1 MSELTEITSKSIE
14 ESSVKKTS
22 IKVIMALQHLIA
34 MFGSTVL
41 VPILTGLDISVA
53 LFCAG
58 LGTLI
63 FHACTKRKVPVFL
76 GSSFAFI
83 PVIIAVRETY
93 GDLRYAQ
100 GGILV
105 AGLIYVIM
113 AFLIKKIGIDRLKS
127 VLPAQVV
134 GPMIMVIGLNLIP
147 TALDMAKTNILIA
160 AVTLGTTLLVK
171 YFGKGFIS
179 QVAILCGVA
188 VGYTTSVFTGLVDT
202 GAIASAQMVSVPN
215 FSLPKFNAGA
225 IMMIAPVVL
234 ATFMEHIGD
243 ITTNGQV
250 VGKDFIKD
258 PGLNRTLLGDGLAT
272 ISASL
277 LGGPANTTYGENTGV
292 LAITKNYDPSL
303 LRLAAVFAIVLSFV
317 SKFGM
322 AIRTIPSCVMG
333 GISLML
339 FTMIALVG
347 VKTIKTEKVK
357 MNWKNIIVM
366 ASILIIG
373 FAGKMIED
381 KYGIVI
387 GIRITDTITM
397 SGLSFAAIVGVIL
410 NLILN
415 GLGKTNKYIYK

>member
-1 MSELTEITSKSIE
+1 MSELTEITSKNIE
-14 ESSVKKTS
+14 ESSVKKTG

-63 FHACTKRKVPVFL
+63 FHLCTKRKVPVFL

-83 PVIIAVRETY
+83 PVIIAVGEVY

-100 GGILV
+100 GGIFV

-113 AFLIKKIGIDRLKS
+113 SFLIKKIGTDRLHS
-127 VLPAQVV
+127 FLPAQVV

-147 TALDMAKTNILIA
+147 TALDMAMTNIIIA
-160 AVTLGTTLLVK
+160 VITLGTTLLIK
-171 YFGKGFIS
+171 NFGKGFIS
-179 QVAILCGVA
+179 QIAILCGVA
-188 VGYTTSVFTGLVDT
+188 VGYVVSLMTGLVDT
-202 GAIASAQMVSVPN
+202 AAISSAQMVAVPN
-215 FSLPKFNAGA
+215 FTLPKFSIGA

-292 LAITKNYDPSL
+292 LAITKNYDPSI
-303 LRLAAVFAIVLSFV
+303 LRLAAVFAIVLSFI

-322 AIRTIPSCVMG
+322 TIRTIPSCVMG

-339 FTMIALVG
+339 FSMIALVG
-347 VKTIKTEKVK
+347 VKTIKRERVK

-366 ASILIIG
+366 AVILIIG
-373 FAGKMIED
+373 FGGKILED
-381 KYGIVI
+381 YFGIVI
-387 GIRITDTITM
+387 GIKITDTVTM

-415 GLGKTNKYIYK
+415 GFGKNNK

>member
-113 AFLIKKIGIDRLKS
+113 AFLIKKIGIDRLKL

-160 AVTLGTTLLVK
+160 AVTLGITLLVK

-215 FSLPKFNAGA
+215 FSLPKFSAGA

-415 GLGKTNKYIYK
+415 GLGKTNK

>member
-14 ESSVKKTS
+14 ESSVKKNS
-22 IKVIMALQHLIA
+22 IKIIMALQHLIA

-83 PVIIAVRETY
+83 PVIIAVGETY

-113 AFLIKKIGIDRLKS
+113 SFLIKKIGTDRLKS

-147 TALDMAKTNILIA
+147 TALDMAKTNIIIA
-160 AVTLGTTLLVK
+160 GVTLGTTLLVK

-179 QVAILCGVA
+179 QIAILCGVA
-188 VGYTTSVFTGLVDT
+188 VGYITSLFAGLVDT
-202 GAIASAQMVSVPN
+202 SAIANAQMLAVPN
-215 FSLPKFNAGA
+215 FSLPKFSGGA

-250 VGKDFIKD
+250 VGKDFIKE

-272 ISASL
+272 ISAAL

-292 LAITKNYDPSL
+292 LAITKNYDPSI
-303 LRLAAVFAIVLSFV
+303 LRLAAVFAIALSFI

-322 AIRTIPSCVMG
+322 GIRTIPSCVMG

-366 ASILIIG
+366 TTILIIG

-415 GLGKTNKYIYK
+415 GLKNNQ

>member
-14 ESSVKKTS
+14 ESSVKKNS
-22 IKVIMALQHLIA
+22 IKIIMALQHLIA

-83 PVIIAVRETY
+83 PVIIAVGETY

-113 AFLIKKIGIDRLKS
+113 SFLIKKIGTDRLKS

-147 TALDMAKTNILIA
+147 TALDMAKTNIIIA

-179 QVAILCGVA
+179 QIAILCGVA
-188 VGYTTSVFTGLVDT
+188 VGYITSLFAGLVDT
-202 GAIASAQMVSVPN
+202 SAIANAQMLAVPN
-215 FSLPKFNAGA
+215 FSLPKFSGGA

-250 VGKDFIKD
+250 VGKDFIKE

-272 ISASL
+272 ISAAL

-292 LAITKNYDPSL
+292 LAITKNYDPSI
-303 LRLAAVFAIVLSFV
+303 LRLAAVFAIALSFI

-322 AIRTIPSCVMG
+322 GIRTIPSCVMG

-366 ASILIIG
+366 TAILIIG

-415 GLGKTNKYIYK
+415 GLKNNQ

>member
-215 FSLPKFNAGA
+215 FSLPKFSAGA

-415 GLGKTNKYIYK
+415 GLGKTNK

>member
-1 MSELTEITSKSIE
+1 MSELTNVTSQNE
-14 ESSVKKTS
+14 EFSLKKTS
-22 IKVIMALQHLIA
+22 VKVVMALQHLIA

-63 FHACTKRKVPVFL
+63 FHLCTKGKVPVFL

-83 PVIIAVRETY
+83 PVIVAVGTAY
-93 GDLRYAQ
+93 DGDLTYAQ
-100 GGILV
+100 GGIMV

-113 AFLIKKIGIDRLKS
+113 SFLIKKIGTDRLKS

-147 TALDMAKTNILIA
+147 TAFDMAKTNFIIA
-160 AVTLGTTLLVK
+160 GITLGVTLLIK
-171 YFGKGFIS
+171 HFGKGFIA
-179 QVAILCGVA
+179 QIAILCGVII
-188 VGYTTSVFTGLVDT
+188 GYVSALIYGAVDT
-202 GAIASAQMVSVPN
+202 SAISQASFVAVPN
-215 FSLPKFNAGA
+215 FTLPKFDIGA
-225 IMMIAPVVL
+225 IVMIAPVVL

-272 ISASL
+272 MAASL

-303 LRLAAVFAIVLSFV
+303 LRLAAVFAILLSFV

-322 AIRTIPSCVMG
+322 AVQTIPSCVMG

-339 FTMIALVG
+339 FTMIALIG
-347 VKTIKTEKVK
+347 FKTIKYEKVK
-357 MNWKNIIVM
+357 MNWKNVIVI
-366 ASILIIG
+366 ATILILGFFGKVIG
-373 FAGKMIED
+373 D

-387 GIRITDTITM
+387 GIKISDTISI
-397 SGLSFAAIVGVIL
+397 SGLSFAAIVGVVL

-415 GLGKTNKYIYK
+415 GFNKRNN

>member
-1 MSELTEITSKSIE
+1 MSELTNVTSQSGE
-14 ESSVKKTS
+14 FSLKKTS
-22 IKVIMALQHLIA
+22 VKVVMALQHLIA

-63 FHACTKRKVPVFL
+63 FHLCTKGKVPVFL

-83 PVIIAVRETY
+83 PVIVAVGTAY
-93 GDLRYAQ
+93 DGDLTYAQ
-100 GGILV
+100 GGIMV

-113 AFLIKKIGIDRLKS
+113 SFLIKKIGTDRLKS

-147 TALDMAKTNILIA
+147 TAFDMAKTNFIIA
-160 AVTLGTTLLVK
+160 GITLGVTLLIK
-171 YFGKGFIS
+171 HFGKGFIS
-179 QVAILCGVA
+179 QIAILCGVII
-188 VGYTTSVFTGLVDT
+188 GYISAFIYGAVDT
-202 GAIASAQMVSVPN
+202 TAIAQASFVAIPN
-215 FSLPKFNAGA
+215 FTLPKFDIGA
-225 IMMIAPVVL
+225 IVMIAPVVL

-272 ISASL
+272 MAASL

-303 LRLAAVFAIVLSFV
+303 LRLAAVFAILLSFV

-322 AIRTIPSCVMG
+322 AVQTIPSCVMG

-339 FTMIALVG
+339 FTMIALIG
-347 VKTIKTEKVK
+347 FKTIKYEKVK
-357 MNWKNIIVM
+357 MNWKNVVVI
-366 ASILIIG
+366 ATILILGFFGKVIG
-373 FAGKMIED
+373 D

-387 GIRITDTITM
+387 GIKISDTISI
-397 SGLSFAAIVGVIL
+397 SGLSFAAIVGVVL

-415 GLGKTNKYIYK
+415 GFNKNNN

>member
-215 FSLPKFNAGA
+215 FSLPKFSAGA

-366 ASILIIG
+366 ASILIMG

-415 GLGKTNKYIYK
+415 GLGKTNK